1 MMTINRQRVFTR
13 IGNSNITTQT
23 LGGIDINKYKFPG
36 GALTMTMK
44 SSKMTK
50 DHVKNFWTEV
60 NKLPGGTI
68 VERQNLINLTGF
80 IMMNCLRLIK
90 KESTCLDHQMMESGT
105 HSFQSLYEGWL
116 KLTIPPPGGNFPTL
130 FQTIYPGN
138 DLDSKRLF
146 ACLVNEWIDHK
157 EDNSFTGL

>member
-1 MMTINRQRVFTR
+1 
-13 IGNSNITTQT
+13 
-23 LGGIDINKYKFPG
+23 
-36 GALTMTMK
+36 
-44 SSKMTK
+44 MTK
-50 DHVKNFWTEV
+50 DHGKKFWTEV

-68 VERQNLINLTGF
+68 VERQNLINLMGF
-80 IMMNCLRLIK
+80 IMLNCLRLIK
-90 KESTCLDHQMMESGT
+90 KESTCLDHHMMESGT

-157 EDNSFTGL
+157 GKIVLQDY